1 MNRRIKTTAWGLLA
15 CLLLP
20 VGSVQASGAKDEKED
35 AIMEFFRGDPDIEF
49 AEPAPLLT
57 NVYDREITSLNGNWE
72 VVIDEPGMSWNYIT
86 AGDFVTDQHQPVSG
100 MELIERSFDKS
111 RQLKVPGDWNSQD
124 PTLDRYRGK
133 VVYHKSLPLDKDSD
147 QRYFLHFGGANYM
160 TDLFVNGQH
169 VGRHEGGYTAFN
181 FEVTDHLIDG
191 DNTVIVRVDAFLDDS
206 SIPTMR
212 TSDFWKYGG
221 ITRDVHLVAL
231 PETHVSQYHV
241 YLADRERGEVRGW
254 VQLDGDSA
262 NESVTLTIAEAG
274 IELQG
279 KTDKSGRVE
288 FVATADLD
296 LWSPASP
303 TLYDVTIAADDS
315 QVSDRIGFR
324 SIETDGLKILLN
336 GEAIKLHGISMHE
349 ETVLRT
355 GVANTRA
362 DAEAQFALIKEMG
375 ANFVR
380 LSHYPHNEHTVK
392 LADELGL
399 MLWSEVPIVSL
410 IDWTNEH
417 TLKVARAQIAD
428 NVNRDL
434 NRASIIMWSVA
445 NETFPKSEPRLDFL
459 KALRATAK
467 SLDKSDRLIA
477 AALIGNPREEF
488 TEVIKHLIEV
498 MLTRSELGLVDK
510 AKVGGMLLALKA
522 KDTLEGVESSD
533 EITVMIDDPL
543 GEVVDIVGYNEY
555 FGWYYSGL
563 IAKEL
568 GVDTLAVREALFAI
582 MPDVRFEN
590 SFGKPMIISEFG
602 AGAKKGLYSDK
613 ATIWSEEYQAKV
625 YKEQFNMLEKSE
637 YVQGMS
643 PWILKDFRSHLRELN
658 GIQGTYNRKGV
669 VSETGEK
676 KKAFFV
682 MQDYYRKSAEEKVVN
697 LD

>member
-15 CLLLP
+15 CLLMP
-20 VGSVQASGAKDEKED
+20 VGSVQASDSKEAKDD

-72 VVIDEPGMSWNYIT
+72 IVIDEPGMSWNYIT
-86 AGDFVTDQHQPVSG
+86 EGGFVTDQDQPVSG

-111 RQLKVPGDWNSQD
+111 RQLQVPGDWNSQD

-147 QRYFLHFGGANYM
+147 QRYYLHFGGANYM
-160 TDLFVNGQH
+160 TDLFVNGEH

-221 ITRDVHLVAL
+221 ITRDVNLVAL

-241 YLADRERGEVRGW
+241 YLSDRERGEIRGW

-262 NESVTLTIAEAG
+262 NEAVTLAIPEAG
-274 IELQG
+274 IELRT
-279 KTDKSGRVE
+279 KTDKSGRAE
-288 FVATADLD
+288 FVATADLS

-303 TLYDVTIAADDS
+303 KLYDVTIAADDS

-417 TLKVARAQIAD
+417 TLKVAKAQIAD

-445 NETFPKSEPRLDFL
+445 NETFPKSEPRLEFL
-459 KALRATAK
+459 KALRSTAK

-477 AALIGNPREEF
+477 AALIGNPQEEF

-510 AKVGGMLLALKA
+510 AKVGGILLALKA
-522 KDTLEGVESSD
+522 KDTLEGVASSD

>member
-35 AIMEFFRGDPDIEF
+35 AIMAFFRGDPDIEF

-57 NVYDREITSLNGNWE
+57 NVYDREISSLNGNWE

-181 FEVTDHLIDG
+181 FEVTDTLRDG
-191 DNTVIVRVDAFLDDS
+191 DNTIIVRVDAFLDDS

-221 ITRDVHLVAL
+221 ITRDVHLVSL

-241 YLADRERGEVRGW
+241 YLADRERGEIRGW

-262 NESVTLTIAEAG
+262 NESVTLTIPEAG

-410 IDWTNEH
+410 IDWTNGH